1 MRGCVRG
8 KDNSYPV
15 RERVRGRV
23 LQEKKRTGG
32 KILTLVESGKLIN
45 TLLLLAA
52 SRTVT
57 FPDVAGGGRSRKIR
71 NDGG

>member
-45 TLLLLAA
+45 TLAA
-52 SRTVT
+52 ARTVT

-71 NDGG
+71 NGGG